1 MDVSSWNNIPNISL
15 TFEAVFVSKD
25 HNFCTWCTETGLL
38 SLFKKNYFRAGCR
51 AWVICLTLQ
60 FDLDLSSFNAKWNAH
75 LDASNAGHTNVGF
88 DMKICLHTYLL
99 ALWILLMYT
108 AMITVYE
115 CLEEKGFWCLIH
127 VGFDH
132 GRVMTDYIWRFFF
145 YLVMMNYFGN
155 SPHTKRALVV
165 GFNVSVIANYDLYM
179 GILVLVQ
186 TGTAKACKALFGL
199 YGQKQ
204 SADLNVFMNEILV
217 RSTFQ
222 LR

>member
-1 MDVSSWNNIPNISL
+1 
-15 TFEAVFVSKD
+15 
-25 HNFCTWCTETGLL
+25 
-38 SLFKKNYFRAGCR
+38 
-51 AWVICLTLQ
+51 
-60 FDLDLSSFNAKWNAH
+60 
-75 LDASNAGHTNVGF
+75 
-88 DMKICLHTYLL
+88 
-99 ALWILLMYT
+99 
-108 AMITVYE
+108 
-115 CLEEKGFWCLIH
+115 
-127 VGFDH
+127 
-132 GRVMTDYIWRFFF
+132 
-145 YLVMMNYFGN
+145 MMNYFGN